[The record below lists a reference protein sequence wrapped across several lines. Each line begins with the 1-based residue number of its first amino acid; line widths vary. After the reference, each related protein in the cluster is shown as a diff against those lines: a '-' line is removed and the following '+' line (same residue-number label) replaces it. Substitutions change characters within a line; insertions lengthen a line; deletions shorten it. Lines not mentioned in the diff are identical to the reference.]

1 MTIEKISKKDQQ
13 YITDLQSGNFGKIT
27 SALTQLEEDG
37 SIAVLPTIIELLNST
52 VDDDITKRAYK
63 LLCELKQTTSVP
75 IIIEAIMNKE
85 YASIQEM
92 LLRACWENGLDYS
105 KYLPTFVDI
114 VIHGS
119 FMNAFEAFTVIEN
132 MEQAIDEDIANEM
145 ASILSNALNSVSTE
159 KESLIIDLIQQFK
172 A

>member
-1 MTIEKISKKDQQ
+1 MATDKISKKDQQ

-114 VIHGS
+114 VIHGN

-132 MEQAIDEDIANEM
+132 MEQAISEDIANEM
-145 ASILSNALNSVSTE
+145 TSILSNAVNSVEPE